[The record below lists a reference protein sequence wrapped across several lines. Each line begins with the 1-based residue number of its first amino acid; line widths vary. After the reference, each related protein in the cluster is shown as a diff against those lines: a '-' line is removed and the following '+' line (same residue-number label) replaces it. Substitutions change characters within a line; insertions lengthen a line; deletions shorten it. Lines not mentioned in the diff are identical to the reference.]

1 MPCLP
6 NCLRALVAVAILAAG
21 CATEPSTPSKLHF
34 KGVGFIEDE
43 APLKFGL
50 RLENTGDAVIKIS
63 GVRTLIGEKL
73 LMTTALNAVDDFE
86 HRTFL
91 LGNDL
96 APDGSYAV
104 LQDGQFLVVQPG
116 EVVELK
122 GVLQWRLPDDAPP
135 TVAVVRGTFT
145 VLDEGDEELAE
156 CEPIMFVVQS
166 RTGALD
172 AVRDGPDA
180 VLKQA
185 AGPLYMISLGEGRK
199 SPGARQLI
207 REFQQA
213 GLIR

>member
-1 MPCLP
+1 
-6 NCLRALVAVAILAAG
+6 VA
-21 CATEPSTPSKLHF
+21 TSPSTRCALQLAVLVILGCSEKAPPPTLRF
-34 KGVGFIEDE
+34 KGVGFMEDQ
-43 APLKFGL
+43 APLKLGL
-50 RLENTGDAVIKIS
+50 RLENKGDVVIKIS
-63 GVRTLIGEKL
+63 GIRTLIGEKL
-73 LMTTALNAVDDFE
+73 LMTTALNAGDDFE
-86 HRTFL
+86 HQTFL

-104 LQDGQFLVVQPG
+104 LQDGKFLEVQPG

-122 GVLQWRLPDDAPP
+122 CVLQWRLPDDPP
-135 TVAVVRGTFT
+135 PIVAVVRGAFS
-145 VLDEGDEELAE
+145 VLGEGDEELAQ

-166 RTGALD
+166 KTGALD
-172 AVRDGPDA
+172 AVRDGPDT

-207 REFQQA
+207 REFQEA